1 MLMMSCWELTWRTLR
16 GTSHTPSTRHLRWQ
30 TRLISTDSL
39 SENTVAP
46 RAIPSCIIGIVNSQE
61 IHGCWMC
68 FVLSLSWA
76 ESMINQKRFLNSVL
90 SSLLIFFKLK
100 VKLPL
105 RLTAIGIVEVIGKN
119 VYCSRDIYLQWR
131 KYYRSDT
138 VFLEMRKKFKRLLR
152 TDYIHIYIIFYPIVP
167 YPKFYSILFHSI
179 LRYYII
185 NLHFYFCLP
194 RVS

>member
-1 MLMMSCWELTWRTLR
+1 
-16 GTSHTPSTRHLRWQ
+16 
-30 TRLISTDSL
+30 
-39 SENTVAP
+39 
-46 RAIPSCIIGIVNSQE
+46 
-61 IHGCWMC
+61 MC
-68 FVLSLSWA
+68 FVLSSSWA

-105 RLTAIGIVEVIGKN
+105 RLTAIGIVEVIEQN
-119 VYCSRDIYLQWR
+119 FYCSRDIYLQWR

-167 YPKFYSILFHSI
+167 YPKFYSILFYSI

-185 NLHFYFCLP
+185 NLHFYLCLP